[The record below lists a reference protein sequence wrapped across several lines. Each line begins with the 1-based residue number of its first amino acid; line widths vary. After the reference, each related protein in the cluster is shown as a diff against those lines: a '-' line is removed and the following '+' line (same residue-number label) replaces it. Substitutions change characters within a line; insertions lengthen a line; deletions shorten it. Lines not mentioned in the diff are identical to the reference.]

1 MARIV
6 KPLSDKQI
14 KEAKP
19 KAKDYKLTDGDGL
32 GLIVSKSGR
41 KRWVFAFISPDTGKL
56 NNTGLGNYPVLSLA
70 EAREKRTELKKLVM
84 RGIDPIT
91 EKKRAKAQRISEHN
105 RSFEKVFNEWLELEA
120 KSILPQT
127 LKTKRGRI
135 ENHVMPI
142 LKDRGIKSIT
152 HGEIADILKE
162 TSKTTPQTAEIINQI
177 LNRVFL
183 FAVSSGY
190 AEVNIMAN
198 IDAKS
203 LIPKTKVEHYA
214 KLTERQD
221 LKAFFNAIYDYP
233 HFETIKNA
241 MKLCLHLP
249 LRAAPLSRLKWDYV
263 DFDRRLLTIPRAEQ
277 KIKRSEIG
285 DFKLPLSDE
294 VMRILENQAKLSRA
308 YEHIFI
314 NSHFTGHIHKDTA
327 TNAIKGFDFRDRQ
340 TGRVVT
346 LHSLRGI
353 FMTQAFNNMQ
363 KHGVSKE
370 AIKKALDHL
379 HGDKVDLSY
388 SEKADFLDELKILLD
403 WWSGYI
409 LEIKNN

>member
-105 RSFEKVFNEWLELEA
+105 LSFEKVFNEWLELEA

-198 IDAKS
+198 IDVKS

-327 TNAIKGFDFRDRQ
+327 TNAIKGFGFRDRQ
-340 TGRVVT
+340 TERVVT

>member
-70 EAREKRTELKKLVM
+70 EARDKRTELKKLVM

-105 RSFEKVFNEWLELEA
+105 LSFEKVFNEWLELEA

-162 TSKTTPQTAEIINQI
+162 MSKTTPQTAEIINQI

-221 LKAFFNAIYDYP
+221 LKGFFNAIYDYP

-249 LRAAPLSRLKWDYV
+249 LRAAPLSRLKWGYV
-263 DFDRRLLTIPRAEQ
+263 NFDRRLLTIPRAEQ

-294 VMRILENQAKLSRA
+294 VMRILEDQAKLSRA

-409 LEIKNN
+409 LEIKDN

>member
-105 RSFEKVFNEWLELEA
+105 LSFEKVFNEWLELEA

-294 VMRILENQAKLSRA
+294 VMRILEDQAKLSRA

-388 SEKADFLDELKILLD
+388 SEKANFLDELKILLD
-403 WWSGYI
+403 WWSSYI
-409 LEIKNN
+409 LEIKDN

>member
-105 RSFEKVFNEWLELEA
+105 LSFEKVFNEWLELEA

-221 LKAFFNAIYDYP
+221 LKGFFNAIYDYP

-263 DFDRRLLTIPRAEQ
+263 DFNRRLLTIPRAEQ

-403 WWSGYI
+403 WWSDYV
-409 LEIKNN
+409 LDTKDN

>member
-6 KPLSDKQI
+6 KPLTDKQI

-19 KAKDYKLTDGDGL
+19 KDKDYKLTDGDGL
-32 GLIVSKSGR
+32 GLIVSKTGR
-41 KRWVFAFISPDTGKL
+41 KRWIFAFISPDSGKP
-56 NNTGLGNYPVLSLA
+56 NSTGLGNYPTLSLA

-84 RGIDPIT
+84 NGADPIT
-91 EKKRAKAQRISEHN
+91 DKKRAKAQRISDHN
-105 RSFEKVFNEWLELEA
+105 RSFEKVFSEWLEIEA
-120 KSILPQT
+120 KNVLPQT

-135 ENHVMPI
+135 ENHVMPV

-152 HGEIADILKE
+152 HGEIASILKE
-162 TSKTTPQTAEIINQI
+162 VSKTTPQTAEIINQI

-190 AEVNIMAN
+190 AEINIMAN
-198 IDAKS
+198 IDAKT

-214 KLTERQD
+214 KLTERED
-221 LKAFFNAIYDYP
+221 LKAFFNTIYDYP

-249 LRAAPLSRLKWDYV
+249 LRAAPLSRLKWRYV
-263 DFDRRLLTIPRAEQ
+263 DFEKRLLTIPRAEQ

-285 DFKLPLSDE
+285 DFKLPISDE
-294 VMRILENQAKLSRA
+294 VMRILKDQAKLSRA
-308 YEHIFI
+308 YEYVFI
-314 NSHFTGHIHKDTA
+314 NSHFTDHIHKDTA

-353 FMTQAFNNMQ
+353 FTTQAFNNMQ

-409 LEIKNN
+409 LEIKDN

>member
-105 RSFEKVFNEWLELEA
+105 LSFEKVFNEWLELEA

-221 LKAFFNAIYDYP
+221 LKGFFNAIYDYP

-263 DFDRRLLTIPRAEQ
+263 DFNRRLLTIPRAEQ

-294 VMRILENQAKLSRA
+294 VMRIFKDQAKLSRA

-314 NSHFTGHIHKDTA
+314 NSHFSGHIHKDTA

>member
-105 RSFEKVFNEWLELEA
+105 LSFEKVFNEWLELEA

-127 LKTKRGRI
+127 LNTKRGRI

-294 VMRILENQAKLSRA
+294 VMRILEDQAKLSRA

-327 TNAIKGFDFRDRQ
+327 TNAIKGFDFRDRR

-388 SEKADFLDELKILLD
+388 SEKADFLDDLKILLD

>member
-105 RSFEKVFNEWLELEA
+105 RSFEKVFNEWLEFEA

-190 AEVNIMAN
+190 AELNIMAN

-294 VMRILENQAKLSRA
+294 VMRILGDQAKLSRA
-308 YEHIFI
+308 YEHILL
-314 NSHFTGHIHKDTA
+314 TRTL
-327 TNAIKGFDFRDRQ
+327 RDISTKTPPQ
-340 TGRVVT
+340 TR
-346 LHSLRGI
+346 LR
-353 FMTQAFNNMQ
+353 
-363 KHGVSKE
+363 
-370 AIKKALDHL
+370 ALT
-379 HGDKVDLSY
+379 
-388 SEKADFLDELKILLD
+388 
-403 WWSGYI
+403 
-409 LEIKNN
+409 LEIGRRGAS

>member
-105 RSFEKVFNEWLELEA
+105 RSFEKVFNEWLEFEA

-190 AEVNIMAN
+190 AELNIMAN

-294 VMRILENQAKLSRA
+294 VMRILEDQAKLSRA

-403 WWSGYI
+403 WWSSYI
-409 LEIKNN
+409 LEIKDN

>member
-105 RSFEKVFNEWLELEA
+105 LSFEKVFNEWLELEA

-294 VMRILENQAKLSRA
+294 VMRILEDQAKLSRA

-403 WWSGYI
+403 WWSDYV
-409 LEIKNN
+409 LDTKDN

>member
-105 RSFEKVFNEWLELEA
+105 LSFEKVFNEWLELEA

-263 DFDRRLLTIPRAEQ
+263 DFNRRLLTIPRAEQ

-294 VMRILENQAKLSRA
+294 VMRILEDQAKLSRA

-403 WWSGYI
+403 WWSSYI
-409 LEIKNN
+409 LKIKDN

>member
-105 RSFEKVFNEWLELEA
+105 LSFEKVFNEWLELEA

-162 TSKTTPQTAEIINQI
+162 TSKTTPKTAEIINQI
-177 LNRVFL
+177 FNRVFL
-183 FAVSSGY
+183 FAISSGY

-221 LKAFFNAIYDYP
+221 LKGFFNAIYDYP

-294 VMRILENQAKLSRA
+294 VMRILEDQAKLSRA

-327 TNAIKGFDFRDRQ
+327 TNAIKGFNFRDRQ

>member
-91 EKKRAKAQRISEHN
+91 EKKRARAQRISEYN
-105 RSFEKVFNEWLELEA
+105 LSFEKVFNEWLELEA

-294 VMRILENQAKLSRA
+294 VMRILDDQAKLSRA